1 MRTRRMLCAAT
12 HLNVVPGVSYV
23 ERVAYGLVRA
33 LYDAADTFYGIID
46 EAKGAEDLG
55 GDTP

>member
-1 MRTRRMLCAAT
+1 MRALCAREAS
-12 HLNVVPGVSYV
+12 HLDVVLRVSYV